1 MLEKTSADNPLYLTQ
16 LLSRLLLMDREDFRS
31 IIESGDGMDAI
42 TAYQCRIIEEAPE
55 GLGSLAAAV
64 FSVAAERINKELIE
78 KISQLLAVSRS
89 GLRMADLQAA
99 LPDTFNTLDFI
110 HFVHYMSDSFIQRE
124 DGRFDFM
131 HKSMREGILE
141 QCGDQKRLH
150 AGLAAAFEKEPEEDP
165 VRRTE
170 MIYHVLMA
178 RDTEKFLRG
187 YWIRKRRTRD
197 RLQGRKKHF

>member
-1 MLEKTSADNPLYLTQ
+1 
-16 LLSRLLLMDREDFRS
+16 
-31 IIESGDGMDAI
+31 
-42 TAYQCRIIEEAPE
+42 
-55 GLGSLAAAV
+55 
-64 FSVAAERINKELIE
+64 
-78 KISQLLAVSRS
+78 
-89 GLRMADLQAA
+89 
-99 LPDTFNTLDFI
+99 

-178 RDTEKFLRG
+178 RDTEKFLQYLERTM
-187 YWIRKRRTRD
+187 YPKRRTRD
-197 RLQGRKKHF
+197 RLPGRERHF